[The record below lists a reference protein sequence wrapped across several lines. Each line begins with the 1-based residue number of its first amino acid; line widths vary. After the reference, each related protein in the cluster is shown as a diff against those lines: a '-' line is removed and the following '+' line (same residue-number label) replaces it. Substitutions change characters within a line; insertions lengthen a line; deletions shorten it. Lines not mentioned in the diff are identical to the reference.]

1 MIIGVGFMWFLVKL
15 RSMRLSGGLLVAYV
29 GTYLPYGVRPPLRS
43 AFMQIDEELEE
54 SARVF
59 GASFLRA
66 LKDIIVPPLLAPPGV
81 VSAWILMACM
91 FIRELSVSVVLSR
104 PGTEVL
110 TVEIMKLAN
119 DGLWGQVAALGI
131 IMIGLSTVLVL
142 VASLMRVPL
151 SQTEQ

>member
-1 MIIGVGFMWFLVKL
+1 M
-15 RSMRLSGGLLVAYV
+15 
-29 GTYLPYGVRPPLRS
+29 
-43 AFMQIDEELEE
+43 
-54 SARVF
+54 F
-59 GASFLRA
+59 GATFLRA
-66 LKDIIVPPLLAPPGV
+66 LKDIIVPLLAPGV

-131 IMIGLSTVLVL
+131 IMIGLSTALVQPAVHQQRPAYAQVIRCQRFRL
-142 VASLMRVPL
+142 D
-151 SQTEQ
+151 